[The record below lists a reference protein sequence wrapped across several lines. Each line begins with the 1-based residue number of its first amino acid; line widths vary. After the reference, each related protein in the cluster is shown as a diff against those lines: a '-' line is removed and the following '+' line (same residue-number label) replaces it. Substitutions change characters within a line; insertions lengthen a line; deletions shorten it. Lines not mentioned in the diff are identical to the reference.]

1 MKKNLEATIEEIVTK
16 ITDEHGFEMVDVEY
30 VKEGA
35 EWYLRLYIDKEN
47 GAVELDDCENMSRTI
62 GDLLDKKDPIEQA
75 YRLEVSS
82 PGIERPLKRMKDFVR
97 FKGEKVRVRTFSP
110 IDGTKEF
117 VGVLG
122 EVDDNDLI
130 LMLDAVQKILPRDKI
145 SRVNLVWEF

>member
-1 MKKNLEATIEEIVTK
+1 MSKVEEIIWTMAQPLAEEYGV
-16 ITDEHGFEMVDVEY
+16 ELVDVEY

>member
-1 MKKNLEATIEEIVTK
+1 M
-16 ITDEHGFEMVDVEY
+16 
-30 VKEGA
+30 
-35 EWYLRLYIDKEN
+35 
-47 GAVELDDCENMSRTI
+47 
-62 GDLLDKKDPIEQA
+62 
-75 YRLEVSS
+75 
-82 PGIERPLKRMKDFVR
+82 R
-97 FKGEKVRVRTFSP
+97 FRTFSP